1 VNVKHSLLS
10 SLQSSS
16 ALSLF
21 SSIKGLSFKGSN
33 SNSLLSGIKL
43 FAFFIS
49 WVILE
54 DSVGTKDDCLNKGSK
69 SWVLGVISDFKFVIS
84 LVLTLLL
91 ISFEDL
97 VIDRGINN
105 LSIVVH
111 V

>member
-1 VNVKHSLLS
+1 
-10 SLQSSS
+10 
-16 ALSLF
+16 
-21 SSIKGLSFKGSN
+21 
-33 SNSLLSGIKL
+33 
-43 FAFFIS
+43 
-49 WVILE
+49 
-54 DSVGTKDDCLNKGSK
+54 LNKGSK